1 MGASPLF
8 WVKKMNRQSQLWNAR
23 SGGYNRPQAI
33 ILAERL
39 RRERQCLQVL
49 SGPRQVGKTT
59 LAKQVGE
66 KLGMPFR
73 YASADESALRGAEW
87 IVNQWREARAAA
99 ASSDIGGLLA
109 LDEIQKIPLWAETV
123 QRLWDEDSA
132 SGSRLRILLLG
143 SAPST
148 IIEGL
153 EEHLAG
159 RYDVLNLR
167 HWSFAEMQDAFG
179 WNVEQYIFYGGY
191 PGAAIFV
198 SDPERWFHYLRDSLI
213 DTTIARDILL
223 LFRVYKPTLLRRQ
236 FELAC
241 RYSGQVLSYT
251 KMLGQL
257 REAGNTTTLT
267 HYLELLSD
275 AGIVAVIPKYAG
287 DAERK
292 RGSSPK
298 LQVMN
303 NALMVAQL
311 GRPFEES
318 RRDEE
323 YWGRLVESAV
333 GAHLVNEAAIGNCN
347 LYYWRDGNYDVDF
360 VVEIGGS
367 LLPIEVR
374 SGRAPCTRSGTEA
387 FKATF
392 GAERSL
398 VVGEGGVPVEE
409 FLSKSVV
416 SWAAV

>member
-1 MGASPLF
+1 
-8 WVKKMNRQSQLWNAR
+8 MNRQSHLWNAR

-33 ILAERL
+33 VLAERL
-39 RRERQCLQVL
+39 RKERQCVQVL

-59 LAKQVGE
+59 LAKQVGSD
-66 KLGMPFR
+66 LGMPFR
-73 YASADESALRGAEW
+73 YASADESALRGTEW
-87 IVNQWREARAAA
+87 IVNQWREARLA
-99 ASSDIGGLLA
+99 ASTDELGGLLA
-109 LDEIQKIPLWAETV
+109 LDEIQKIQSWAETV
-123 QRLWDEDSA
+123 KRLWDEDSS
-132 SGSRLRILLLG
+132 SGSKLRVLLLG
-143 SAPST
+143 SAPGT

-153 EEHLAG
+153 EEQLAG
-159 RYDVLNLR
+159 RYEVLSLR
-167 HWSFAEMQDAFG
+167 HWSFSEMRDAFG
-179 WNVEQYIFYGGY
+179 WDVEKYIFYGGY
-191 PGAAIFV
+191 PGAAGLV
-198 SDPERWFHYLRDSLI
+198 AEPDRWFHYLRDSLI
-213 DTTIARDILL
+213 DTTISRDILL

-241 RYSGQVLSYT
+241 RFSGQVLSYT

-275 AGIVAVIPKYAG
+275 TGIVASIPKYTGGA
-287 DAERK
+287 ARK

-303 NALMVAQL
+303 NALMVAEL
-311 GRPFEES
+311 GRSFDEA

-323 YWGRLVESAV
+323 YWGRLVESAI
-333 GAHLVNEAAIGNCN
+333 GAHLVNEAALGNCN

-360 VVEIGGS
+360 IVEMGGS

-374 SGRAPCTRSGTEA
+374 SGRSPNSRSGTDA

-392 GAERSL
+392 GCNSSL
-398 VVGEGGVPVEE
+398 VVGEGGVAVED

-416 SWAAV
+416 SWAGI

>member
-1 MGASPLF
+1 
-8 WVKKMNRQSQLWNAR
+8 MNRQAQLWNAR
-23 SGGYNRPQAI
+23 SGGYNRPQAL

-39 RRERQCLQVL
+39 RRARQCLQVL

-59 LAKQVGE
+59 LAKQVGA

-73 YASADESALRGAEW
+73 YASADESTLCGTEW
-87 IVNQWREARAAA
+87 IVNKWHEARTAAS
-99 ASSDIGGLLA
+99 SSDIGGLLA
-109 LDEIQKIPLWAETV
+109 LDEIQKIPGWSETV

-132 SGSRLRILLLG
+132 SGSKLRILLLG
-143 SAPST
+143 SATSK
-148 IIEGL
+148 ILEGL

-167 HWSFAEMQDAFG
+167 HWTFTEMQEAFG
-179 WNVEQYIFYGGY
+179 WNIEQYIFYGGY
-191 PGAAIFV
+191 PGAAV
-198 SDPERWFHYLRDSLI
+198 LVNDPERWFHYLRDFLI
-213 DTTIARDILL
+213 DTTISRDILL
-223 LFRVYKPTLLRRQ
+223 LFRVYKPILLRRQ

-267 HYLELLSD
+267 HYLELLSA
-275 AGIVAVIPKYAG
+275 AGIVAVISKYSG

-311 GRPFEES
+311 GRTFEES
-318 RRDEE
+318 RRDDE
-323 YWGRLVESAV
+323 YWGRLIESAV
-333 GAHLVNEAAIGNCN
+333 GAHLVNEAAVGNCN
-347 LYYWRDGNYDVDF
+347 LYYWRDGNYDVDY

-374 SGRAPCTRSGTEA
+374 SGRAPCSRPGTEV

-392 GAERSL
+392 GAERGL

-409 FLSKSVV
+409 FLSKSIA
-416 SWAAV
+416 SWATV